1 MLERPGFRRQ
11 VLKRT
16 SDPVIRQWFAEA
28 EFEEMAFE
36 TAGEKLWGVG
46 AHRFGGTP
54 RPFQRGVKLFTFLD
68 HAPGLPA

>member
-1 MLERPGFRRQ
+1 
-11 VLKRT
+11 
-16 SDPVIRQWFAEA
+16 
-28 EFEEMAFE
+28 MAFE

-46 AHRFGGTP
+46 AHRFAGTP